1 MTALSRKWSGTD
13 PPRATRKP
21 CNCVFCGAV
30 VGMVIALTAFFV
42 GSTYYASVA
51 GLCAASCAT
60 LGSFMTIALSQPVAL
75 AGIVIGAVC
84 GGAYACATCKLRKGG
99 KAD

>member
-1 MTALSRKWSGTD
+1 MTTLSRKLTGAD
-13 PPRATRKP
+13 PPRTTRKP
-21 CNCVFCGAV
+21 CNCVFCGAAAGLIV
-30 VGMVIALTAFFV
+30 ALTTFFI

-75 AGIVIGAVC
+75 AGLVIGAAC
-84 GGAYACATCKLRKGG
+84 GGAYACATCRVKKP
-99 KAD
+99 KDTN

>member
-1 MTALSRKWSGTD
+1 MFTLSKKLAGTG
-13 PPRATRKP
+13 PPRTAPKP
-21 CNCVFCGAV
+21 CNCLFCGAAA
-30 VGMVIALTAFFV
+30 GLVIALTAFFV

-75 AGIVIGAVC
+75 AGIVIGAAC
-84 GGAYACATCKLRKGG
+84 GGAYACATCKRRKRQ
-99 KAD
+99 DTN

>member
-13 PPRATRKP
+13 PPRTAHKP

-30 VGMVIALTAFFV
+30 AGMVIALAAFFV

-75 AGIVIGAVC
+75 AGIVIGAAC
-84 GGAYACATCKLRKGG
+84 GGAYACATCRRKTTKGT
-99 KAD
+99 D